1 MDNQWKVTAQ
11 RQTSMI
17 VAGTFVPAME
27 VTFETSSGDSG
38 SILVPVTQY
47 NADAVKLA
55 IDARVAA
62 MAEVRAL

>member
-1 MDNQWKVTAQ
+1 
-11 RQTSMI
+11 MI